1 MKKTKILHI
10 QLLPLLSGVQNVML
24 SLITH
29 LPSSKYEF
37 TVLSAPNGP
46 LIEKLN
52 QLNIESIVI
61 RELRRKI
68 NWREPI
74 VFYKIYKLCKD
85 RRFDIVHTHSSKT
98 GFLGRIAANLAKVP
112 FIVHTIHGF
121 PFHPY
126 QNKLINLCYKELE
139 RIAGHFCDIVVSV
152 NKYERD
158 LSIKEKIIPEEK
170 IITIYNGISEE
181 SFGKWNN
188 FNDNGKNIDLKD
200 KFGITD
206 DSIIIGSVSRFSTQK
221 NIIALAKAAIKIV
234 AKNRGIKFVL
244 IGDGPL
250 YNDVRRLVIQAKS
263 MDRILL
269 PGWQTNIRQW
279 LLVMDIFV
287 LYSLWEGLSIS
298 ILEAM
303 AVGKPIIASNIKG
316 NNELVIDREN
326 GFLVPI
332 HQNNENMLINKIL
345 TLAKNETLIES
356 MGKRSKELVKEKF
369 SIQQFVDAYDKVYQ
383 MLK

>member
-1 MKKTKILHI
+1 MGCGSPYSTSF
-10 QLLPLLSGVQNVML
+10 QSGSGVYLFFANSTIGENYTTSQSTSLYLFIKKAWNQTNNML
-24 SLITH
+24 IGKEYKYDTDKLGVP
-29 LPSSKYEF
+29 LP
-37 TVLSAPNGP
+37 
-46 LIEKLN
+46 
-52 QLNIESIVI
+52 
-61 RELRRKI
+61 
-68 NWREPI
+68 
-74 VFYKIYKLCKD
+74 
-85 RRFDIVHTHSSKT
+85 
-98 GFLGRIAANLAKVP
+98 
-112 FIVHTIHGF
+112 
-121 PFHPY
+121 
-126 QNKLINLCYKELE
+126 YKELE